1 MTIDLREEVRLA
13 DEALALDWYKDNGY
27 TNIGEAVCAIK
38 YGYIK
43 NKSLAYSQLQH
54 EINYLVEQLKIYVEN
69 CDLILPVPSF
79 NPHHKDN
86 PDGNLKIMYMIAE
99 RLSEVSGKKVDFSV
113 LEKRTPKQAKD
124 SQISADS
131 YVSKNL
137 PSNIKNVLL
146 IDDLFGE
153 GNTANYTVSALKRK
167 NPNVFIRFISLT
179 KNKYGGITK
188 KYECRI
194 SKYRKSSVNNESES
208 IDLYFYRDDKPEHI
222 KIWQEHHLFGVVKQA
237 FEKNDF
243 KRVFDLYVYR
253 NSNGY
258 WTISKNADEQIDEE

>member
-1 MTIDLREEVRLA
+1 MTIDLREEVGLA
-13 DEALALDWYKDNGY
+13 DEALALDWYKDSGY
-27 TNIGEAVCAIK
+27 TNIGEAICAIK

-43 NKSLAYSQLQH
+43 NNSLTCGQVQH
-54 EINYLVEQLKIYVEN
+54 KINYLVEQLKIYVDN
-69 CDLILPVPSF
+69 CDIILPVPSF
-79 NPHHKDN
+79 NPYHKDN

-113 LEKRTPKQAKD
+113 LEKRTSKQAKD

-167 NPNVFIRFISLT
+167 NPNIFIRFISLT
-179 KNKYGGITK
+179 KNKYGGIPK
-188 KYECRI
+188 KYKCRI
-194 SKYRKSSVNNESES
+194 SKYSKSSVNNESES
-208 IDLYFYRDDKPEHI
+208 IDLYFYRDDKPEHV
-222 KIWQEHHLFGVVKQA
+222 KIWEEHHLFGVVKQA
-237 FEKNDF
+237 FEKKDF
-243 KRVFDLYVYR
+243 TRVFDLSIYR

-258 WTISKNADEQIDEE
+258 WTVSKNADEQIDEE

>member
-1 MTIDLREEVRLA
+1 MTIDLRGEVRLA

-43 NKSLAYSQLQH
+43 NNSLTYSHVQH

-69 CDLILPVPSF
+69 CDIILPVPSF
-79 NPHHKDN
+79 NPFHKDN

-113 LEKRTPKQAKD
+113 LGKRTSKQAKD
-124 SQISADS
+124 SQISADD
-131 YVSKNL
+131 YVSENL
-137 PSNIKNVLL
+137 PSNIKSVLL

-153 GNTANYTVSALKRK
+153 GNTANYTVSALRRE
-167 NPNVFIRFISLT
+167 NPNIFIRFISLT
-179 KNKYGGITK
+179 KNKYGGIPK

-194 SKYRKSSVNNESES
+194 SKYNKLSVNNESEF
-208 IDLYFYRDDKPEHI
+208 IDLYFYRDDKPEHV
-222 KIWQEHHLFGVVKQA
+222 KIWQEHYLFGEVKQA
-237 FEKNDF
+237 FEQNDF
-243 KRVFDLYVYR
+243 KRVFDLSVYR

-258 WTISKNADEQIDEE
+258 WTVSKNDDEESDEE

>member
-38 YGYIK
+38 YGYIQ
-43 NKSLAYSQLQH
+43 NNSLAYTQLQH

-69 CDLILPVPSF
+69 CDIILPVPSF
-79 NPHHKDN
+79 NPYHKDN

-113 LEKRTPKQAKD
+113 LEKRTPEQAKD

-153 GNTANYTVSALKRK
+153 GNTARFTVEALKK
-167 NPNVFIRFISLT
+167 SNPNIFVRFVSLT
-179 KNKYGGITK
+179 KNKYGGIHK
-188 KYECRI
+188 LQECRI
-194 SKYRKSSVNNESES
+194 SKINPYHVNDSGNES
-208 IDLYFYRDDKPEHI
+208 IKLYFYKDKGKKSETVR
-222 KIWQEHHLFGVVKQA
+222 IWSDNNQFALVKEA
-237 FEKNDF
+237 LEAKDF
-243 KRVFDLYVYR
+243 SKVFVFSVYR
-253 NSNGY
+253 NQKGF
-258 WTISKNADEQIDEE
+258 WQIAKD